1 MADPNDPDA
10 RNPRPFETPVEP
22 DAPPRG
28 PALFDLDA
36 DEAPGLSAHAAPPP
50 PDLDG
55 PAPDPAALRALRLGA
70 RRGSGLSRLFWGAAL
85 SLMSLALGVAAWDFA
100 ANLIAR
106 NAVIGAVAAALAA
119 AVGLALVLFALR
131 EAAALARLGRVES
144 LRAQIDAAV
153 RGADRPAAV
162 KAVGRLRA
170 LYDGRPDMEW
180 GLAELKAREGDLIDA
195 HSLLLHAENALMRPL
210 DAAAEAEVARVAR
223 QVALTTAV
231 IPMALIDVL
240 AALTLNLRMI
250 RTVAQIYG
258 GRAGWLG
265 SMRLMRAVAAHLL
278 ATGAVAL
285 GDDMVGAALGGG
297 MAAKLSRRF
306 GEGLVN
312 GALTARVGAAA
323 IDVCRPMPFAALPRP
338 RGRVLAARAL
348 KGVFNG

>member
-1 MADPNDPDA
+1 MSDPRVFD
-10 RNPRPFETPVEP
+10 TPPEP
-22 DAPPRG
+22 DATRRRPVLFEMDAE
-28 PALFDLDA
+28 PALD
-36 DEAPGLSAHAAPPP
+36 PHAAPPP
-50 PDLDG
+50 PDLDA
-55 PAPDPAALRALRLGA
+55 PAPDPAALRALRIGA
-70 RRGSGLSRLFWGAAL
+70 RRGSGLSRLFWTAAL

-100 ANLIAR
+100 AALIAR
-106 NAVIGAVAAALAA
+106 NAVLGAIAAGLAA
-119 AVGLALVLFALR
+119 AVGGALLLFALR

-144 LRAQIDAAV
+144 LRAQIDAAG
-153 RGADRPAAV
+153 RSADRPAAL
-162 KAVGRLRA
+162 KAVRRLRA

-180 GLAELKAREGDLIDA
+180 ALAEIKAREGDLIDA
-195 HSLLLHAENALMRPL
+195 PGLLVHAETALMSPL
-210 DAAAEAEVARVAR
+210 DDAAQIEVARVAR

-265 SMRLMRAVAAHLL
+265 SLRLMRAVAAHLL

-323 IDVCRPMPFAALPRP
+323 IEVCRPMPFAALPRP
-338 RGRVLAARAL
+338 RGRTLAARAL
-348 KGVFNG
+348 KGLFGG